1 MIDPVITYMHM
12 GVLVTLRSM
21 NNIMKRKGV
30 IDKFQLSEYIES
42 YLEILNNEYDIE
54 FYDELESILEE
65 Q

>member
-54 FYDELESILEE
+54 FYDELESILK
-65 Q
+65 

>member
-1 MIDPVITYMHM
+1 MNM

-54 FYDELESILEE
+54 FYDELESILK
-65 Q
+65 